1 MEGIEAK
8 VDARVK
14 DQRPGNLRSGG
25 TGSGWKEVDL
35 AEESFCSSKYPLHS
49 AETSKAV
56 VI

>member
-1 MEGIEAK
+1 MQGIEAK

-25 TGSGWKEVDL
+25 TGSGRKEVDL

-49 AETSKAV
+49 AETGKAV
-56 VI
+56 VM